1 MALDTPQRYQSK
13 IELVAQA
20 QQITPNEALD
30 RVLDA
35 GLERLI
41 PAKVVLAEDQP
52 RVSYASLFGSVKN
65 GYGSREA
72 VDRAIAE
79 MRNEW

>member
-1 MALDTPQRYQSK
+1 MALHIPHRYEPQ
-13 IELVAQA
+13 IEQVAQA
-20 QQITPNEALD
+20 QHITTDEALD
-30 RVLDA
+30 RILQA
-35 GLERLI
+35 GLERFA
-41 PAKVVLAEDQP
+41 PAAAEP
-52 RVSYASLFGSVKN
+52 PVSYASLFGAAKD

>member
-1 MALDTPQRYQSK
+1 MALDIPQRYEPK
-13 IELVAQA
+13 IEQVAQA
-20 QQITPNEALD
+20 QHITTDEALG
-30 RVLDA
+30 RILDA
-35 GLERLI
+35 GLERFV
-41 PAKVVLAEDQP
+41 PPTAQP
-52 RVSYASLFGSVKN
+52 RVSYASLFGAAKN

>member
-1 MALDTPQRYQSK
+1 MSLAIPQHYEPQIEQIALSQH
-13 IELVAQA
+13 
-20 QQITPNEALD
+20 ITTGEALD
-30 RVLDA
+30 RIIRA
-35 GLERLI
+35 GLERLAA
-41 PAKVVLAEDQP
+41 PPSQP
-52 RVSYASLFGSVKN
+52 RTSYASLFGAAKE

>member
-1 MALDTPQRYQSK
+1 MSFDIPQRYEPQ
-13 IELVAQA
+13 IEQVAQE
-20 QQITPNEALD
+20 QHITTDEALD
-30 RVLDA
+30 RIIQA
-35 GLERLI
+35 GLERFV
-41 PAKVVLAEDQP
+41 PMTKP
-52 RVSYASLFGSVKN
+52 PSVSYASLFGAAKN